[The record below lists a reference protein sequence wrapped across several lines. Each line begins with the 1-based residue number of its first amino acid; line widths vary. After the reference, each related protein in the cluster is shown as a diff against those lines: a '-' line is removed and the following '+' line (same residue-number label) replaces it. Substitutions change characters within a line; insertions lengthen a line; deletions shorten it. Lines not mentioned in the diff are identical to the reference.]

1 MASAD
6 MKHLEKWVSVVAVVA
21 VVLLFFAP
29 GDHLAKLTLAIGYG
43 ALLLVFLF
51 GAMVL
56 TNMAIGKI
64 DLSEL
69 LEEESGGASMSRF
82 QLLIFTFV
90 ISLSF
95 FLLVAKSD
103 KFPEVPT
110 EVLTLLGISGTTY
123 AVGKGIQ
130 ASSEKDEEDDED
142 DGNVNPPAGAGGPGA
157 GGPPIPRPPR

>member
-1 MASAD
+1 MNT
-6 MKHLEKWVSVVAVVA
+6 EKWVSVVAVVA

-29 GDHLAKLTLAIGYG
+29 GDHIAKLTLAIGYA

-51 GAMVL
+51 GAIVL
-56 TNMAIGKI
+56 TKMATGNI

-69 LEEESGGASMSRF
+69 LDEESGGASMSRF

-95 FLLVAKSD
+95 FLLVAKSNQ
-103 KFPEVPT
+103 FPQVPA

-123 AVGKGIQ
+123 AVGKAIQ
-130 ASSEKDEEDDED
+130 TGSDKEE
-142 DGNVNPPAGAGGPGA
+142 
-157 GGPPIPRPPR
+157 

>member
-1 MASAD
+1 MNT
-6 MKHLEKWVSVVAVVA
+6 EKWVSVVAVVA

-29 GDHLAKLTLAIGYG
+29 GDHMAKLTLAIGYG

-51 GAMVL
+51 GAIVL
-56 TNMAIGKI
+56 TNMATGKI
-64 DLSEL
+64 KLDEL
-69 LEEESGGASMSRF
+69 LDEESGGASMSRF

-95 FLLVAKSD
+95 FLLVAKSNQ
-103 KFPEVPT
+103 FPQIPG

-130 ASSEKDEEDDED
+130 AGFQRSAEEEEDE
-142 DGNVNPPAGAGGPGA
+142 GNETTEK
-157 GGPPIPRPPR
+157 

>member
-1 MASAD
+1 MN
-6 MKHLEKWVSVVAVVA
+6 HPEKWVSVVAVVA

-29 GDHLAKLTLAIGYG
+29 GDHIAKLTLAIGYG

-56 TNMAIGKI
+56 TLMATGKI

-95 FLLVAKSD
+95 FLLVAKSNE
-103 KFPEVPT
+103 FPQVPA

-130 ASSEKDEEDDED
+130 AGSEKAAEEAEAEDENEK
-142 DGNVNPPAGAGGPGA
+142 APGKK
-157 GGPPIPRPPR
+157 GEK

>member
-1 MASAD
+1 MRD
-6 MKHLEKWVSVVAVVA
+6 MEKWVSVVAVVA
-21 VVLLFFAP
+21 VVLLFLAP
-29 GDHLAKLTLAIGYG
+29 GDHMAKLTLAIGYG

-51 GAMVL
+51 GAIVL
-56 TNMAIGKI
+56 TNMATGKI
-64 DLSEL
+64 KLDEL

-95 FLLVAKSD
+95 FLLVAKSNQ
-103 KFPEVPT
+103 FPQVPA

-130 ASSEKDEEDDED
+130 AGSQKPADEGEEEDED
-142 DGNVNPPAGAGGPGA
+142 ADDKTKEKKGKE
-157 GGPPIPRPPR
+157 